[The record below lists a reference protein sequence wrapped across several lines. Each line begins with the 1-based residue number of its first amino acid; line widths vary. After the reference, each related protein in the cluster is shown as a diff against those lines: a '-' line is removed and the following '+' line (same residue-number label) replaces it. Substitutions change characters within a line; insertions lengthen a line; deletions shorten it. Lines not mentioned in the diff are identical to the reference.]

1 MVDFILV
8 IDFIRMFFQLLRK
21 GLVVEILVLLA
32 FSDITYMSWWCK
44 KNQKDLVKLNEKLNE
59 I

>member
-8 IDFIRMFFQLLRK
+8 IDFICTFFQQLRK
-21 GLVVEILVLLA
+21 GLVEILVLLA